1 MHVMSSIISNI
12 MWVSH
17 AERPLRVDELCQALA
32 VELGS
37 NDFNA
42 GNAPSILTLMSCC
55 QGLITVD
62 KETSTVRLINFT
74 LQDYLSARP
83 DLFNAPHSTMAEI
96 CLTYLNSEQV
106 KTLSADSSHGSL
118 DEPFLKYSSRY
129 WGVHAKR
136 QTSNSIKSL
145 AVELLREYDSHI
157 SARYLLAQA
166 AGASVRFSSTK
177 SRNIFGGLHCAS
189 FFGIVELIIALIEMG
204 CCYINRRDCLGRTPL
219 AWATLNGHGGAMKI
233 LLRQEKINPH
243 MVDKGGRTPLSHAA
257 QGGNEALV
265 KLLLRREGP
274 KPDKPSYKNRTP
286 LSYAAEYG
294 SEEVV
299 KVLLMREEVDPD
311 KPCLEGRTPLS
322 YAAECGSEGVV
333 KVLLQREEVNPDRAD
348 ASDITPLFY
357 AARGG
362 SEEVVKALLRQ
373 EGVNPDRESS
383 AGGTPLLWAVAV
395 SAGGQS
401 GQASG

>member
-1 MHVMSSIISNI
+1 MRGAADAENHTSRYSLIIRFRFRLVSLKI
-12 MWVSH
+12 EAILREPTIHLRRERLSRMPDGLWGGAYGSTVERIRGLDGGRSKLGIEALMWVSH

-42 GNAPSILTLMSCC
+42 GNAPSILTLISCC

-177 SRNIFGGLHCAS
+177 SRNILGGLHCAS

-204 CCYINRRDCLGRTPL
+204 CCYIN
-219 AWATLNGHGGAMKI
+219 
-233 LLRQEKINPH
+233 
-243 MVDKGGRTPLSHAA
+243 
-257 QGGNEALV
+257 
-265 KLLLRREGP
+265 
-274 KPDKPSYKNRTP
+274 
-286 LSYAAEYG
+286 
-294 SEEVV
+294 
-299 KVLLMREEVDPD
+299 
-311 KPCLEGRTPLS
+311 
-322 YAAECGSEGVV
+322 
-333 KVLLQREEVNPDRAD
+333 
-348 ASDITPLFY
+348 
-357 AARGG
+357 
-362 SEEVVKALLRQ
+362 
-373 EGVNPDRESS
+373 
-383 AGGTPLLWAVAV
+383 
-395 SAGGQS
+395 
-401 GQASG
+401 